1 MFFHVERKIKFESIC
16 ENIRCNYLICT
27 KVRMTIQLTNHGN
40 LMVIAVINTPIS
52 SSSLACVLKHF
63 RKCIFFLPVSARTR
77 SGGYGGNGPALL
89 SHFELRYCEIPRAWL
104 IETLA
109 SDYQIPMPST
119 EALLIS
125 EPITQFSH

>member
-1 MFFHVERKIKFESIC
+1 
-16 ENIRCNYLICT
+16 
-27 KVRMTIQLTNHGN
+27 
-40 LMVIAVINTPIS
+40 MVIAVINTPIS

-63 RKCIFFLPVSARTR
+63 RKCIFFLSV

-89 SHFELRYCEIPRAWL
+89 SRIELRYCEIPRAWL

-125 EPITQFSH
+125 GPSTQFSL